1 MTPAVTAVALIKLA
15 SAEARCPSHKGNLR
29 LFHSGGYSQILA
41 MNPAELF
48 RRDDDPVRLA
58 PGQTLFREGDTGD
71 CMYVLLEGLA
81 DVFVGEILV
90 ESATPGALLG
100 EMALVDSSPRT
111 ATVVATMPARL
122 ARIDERRFHFLVQRT
137 RYFAT
142 HMMKV
147 LAERCVI

>member
-1 MTPAVTAVALIKLA
+1 
-15 SAEARCPSHKGNLR
+15 
-29 LFHSGGYSQILA
+29 

-71 CMYVLLEGLA
+71 SMYVLLEGSA

-90 ESATPGALLG
+90 ESATPGLLG

-111 ATVVATMPARL
+111 AMVVARC
-122 ARIDERRFHFLVQRT
+122 RRAWPGSMSAVSIFSFNRRPISLRT
-137 RYFAT
+137 
-142 HMMKV
+142 
-147 LAERCVI
+147 

>member
-1 MTPAVTAVALIKLA
+1 
-15 SAEARCPSHKGNLR
+15 
-29 LFHSGGYSQILA
+29 

-71 CMYVLLEGLA
+71 CMYVLLEGSA

-100 EMALVDSSPRT
+100 KWRWWIPALGPPRWLQ
-111 ATVVATMPARL
+111 PC
-122 ARIDERRFHFLVQRT
+122 RRAWPGSMSAVSIFSFNRRPISLRT
-137 RYFAT
+137 
-142 HMMKV
+142 
-147 LAERCVI
+147 

>member
-1 MTPAVTAVALIKLA
+1 
-15 SAEARCPSHKGNLR
+15 
-29 LFHSGGYSQILA
+29 

-71 CMYVLLEGLA
+71 SMYVLLEGSA

-122 ARIDERRFHFLVQRT
+122 ARIDERRFHFLVQQT
-137 RYFAT
+137 PYFAT
-142 HMMKV
+142 HVMKV
-147 LAERCVI
+147 LAERLRHMNVMTEKSGAGVEA